1 MMIAGARSK
10 LLLEATFP
18 SLSLARPVLDK
29 LAQCS
34 RVTLTILRGRLT
46 RDEAR
51 FEFEV
56 TGGSGEVD
64 DVVRI
69 VRQWGCAV
77 RTRNAVS

>member
-1 MMIAGARSK
+1 MMIADALSK
-10 LLLEATFP
+10 VRLEATFP
-18 SLSLARPVLDK
+18 SLALARPVLDK
-29 LAQCS
+29 LAQCPC
-34 RVTLTILRGRLT
+34 VTLTILHGRLT

-56 TGGSGEVD
+56 AGCSGEIE

-77 RTRNAVS
+77 RTTAAAS